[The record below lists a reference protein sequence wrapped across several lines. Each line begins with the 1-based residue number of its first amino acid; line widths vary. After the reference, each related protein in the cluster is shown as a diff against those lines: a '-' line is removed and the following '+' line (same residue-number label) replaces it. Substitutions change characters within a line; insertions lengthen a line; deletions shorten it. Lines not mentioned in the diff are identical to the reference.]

1 MILPS
6 TTLAREDR
14 FYFEHPEG
22 DTRNNCRL
30 RAFNAGNQQS
40 RDYYMEYD
48 QQGGVIMGGNQFRY
62 NLLHIS
68 TV

>member
-1 MILPS
+1 MTLPP
-6 TTLAREDR
+6 TTLATEDG

-40 RDYYMEYD
+40 NHYVEYD
-48 QQGGVIMGGNQFRY
+48 QQGGVIMGENQFRY